1 MEENKSMKSGFICI
15 AGMPNAGKST
25 LINALVGE
33 KVAIVSWR
41 PQTTRNKILGVVNT
55 EDAQIVF
62 IDTPGIHQA
71 RNKLGKYMMQSVASG
86 LKDVD
91 GVIYVIDAAKGVRE
105 EDDGFLSAKVGSVP
119 VIVALNKQDAVTRDT
134 LFAVLEKL
142 NAYKDVK
149 AVVPVSAKKGENLD
163 SLLAEAEKLLPEGG
177 RMYPDD
183 MYTDKTMRFMA
194 AEIIR
199 EKALYLLDKE
209 VPYGIGVHIN
219 KFEMR
224 EDKPVCDIDADVV
237 CEKQSHKAIVIGR
250 GGEMLKKI
258 ATAAREDL
266 EELARC
272 KVFLTLYVRVKAEWR
287 DSDYLMRELGYDVKD
302 LKD

>member
-1 MEENKSMKSGFICI
+1 
-15 AGMPNAGKST
+15 MPNAGKST

-55 EDAQIVF
+55 DGAQVVL

-71 RNKLGKYMMQSVASG
+71 KNKLGRYMMQSVASG

-91 GVIYVIDAAKGVRE
+91 GVIYVLDAAKGVRE
-105 EDDGFLSAKVGSVP
+105 EDDAFLSERAESFP
-119 VIVALNKQDAVTRDT
+119 VIVALNKQDAVTQET
-134 LFAVLEKL
+134 LFKALDKL
-142 NAYKDVK
+142 NGYK
-149 AVVPVSAKKGENLD
+149 AVRAIVPVSAKKGENLD
-163 SLLAEAEKLLPEGG
+163 VLLSEAEKLLPEGEK
-177 RMYPDD
+177 MYPDD
-183 MYTDKTMRFMA
+183 MYTDRTMRFMA

-209 VPYGIGVHIN
+209 VPYGIGVNIN
-219 KFEMR
+219 KFELR
-224 EDKPVCDIDADVV
+224 DDKPIYDIDADVV

-266 EELARC
+266 EELAGC

>member
-1 MEENKSMKSGFICI
+1 MKSGFICI

-62 IDTPGIHQA
+62 IDTPGIHRA
-71 RNKLGKYMMQSVASG
+71 RNKLGEYMMQSVASG

-91 GVIYVIDAAKGVRE
+91 GVLYVVDAAKGIRE
-105 EDDGFLSAKVGSVP
+105 EDEEFLSLRPSSLP
-119 VIVALNKQDAVTRDT
+119 VVVALNKEDAVTRDT

-142 NAYKDVK
+142 NSYKDIR
-149 AVVPVSAKKGENLD
+149 AVVPVSAKKAENLAP
-163 SLLAEAEKLLPEGG
+163 LTEEIEKFLPEGEA
-177 RMYPDD
+177 MYPDD
-183 MYTDKTMRFMA
+183 MYTDRTMRFMA

-219 KFEMR
+219 KFELR
-224 EDKPVCDIDADVV
+224 EDKPIYDVDADVV
-237 CEKQSHKAIVIGR
+237 CEKQSHKAIVIGKD
-250 GGEMLKKI
+250 GATLKKI
-258 ATAAREDL
+258 STAARQDI
-266 EELARC
+266 EELTGC
-272 KVFLTLYVRVKAEWR
+272 KVFLTLYVRVKNEWR

-302 LKD
+302 LKN

>member
-1 MEENKSMKSGFICI
+1 MKSGFICI

-62 IDTPGIHQA
+62 IDTPGIHRA
-71 RNKLGKYMMQSVASG
+71 RNKLGEYMMQSVASG

-91 GVIYVIDAAKGVRE
+91 GVLYVVDAAKGIRE
-105 EDDGFLSAKVGSVP
+105 EDEEFLSLRPSSLP
-119 VIVALNKQDAVTRDT
+119 VVVALNKEDAVTRDT

-142 NAYKDVK
+142 NSYKDIR
-149 AVVPVSAKKGENLD
+149 AVVPVSAKKAENLAP
-163 SLLAEAEKLLPEGG
+163 LTEEIEKFLPEGEA
-177 RMYPDD
+177 MYPDD
-183 MYTDKTMRFMA
+183 MYTDRTMRFMA

-209 VPYGIGVHIN
+209 VPYSIGVHIN
-219 KFEMR
+219 KFELR
-224 EDKPVCDIDADVV
+224 EDKPIYDVDADVV
-237 CEKQSHKAIVIGR
+237 CEKQSHKAIVIGK
-250 GGEMLKKI
+250 GGATLKKI
-258 ATAAREDL
+258 STAARQDI
-266 EELARC
+266 EELTGC
-272 KVFLTLYVRVKAEWR
+272 KVFLTLYVRVKNEWR

-302 LKD
+302 LKN

>member
-1 MEENKSMKSGFICI
+1 MKSGFICI

-62 IDTPGIHQA
+62 IDTPGIHRA
-71 RNKLGKYMMQSVASG
+71 RNKLGEYMMQSVASG

-91 GVIYVIDAAKGVRE
+91 GVLYVVDAAKGIRE
-105 EDDGFLSAKVGSVP
+105 EDEEFLSSRPSSLP
-119 VIVALNKQDAVTRDT
+119 VVVALNKEDAVTRDT

-142 NAYKDVK
+142 NSYKDIR
-149 AVVPVSAKKGENLD
+149 AVVPVSAKKAENLAP
-163 SLLAEAEKLLPEGG
+163 LTEEIEKFLPEGEA
-177 RMYPDD
+177 MYPDD
-183 MYTDKTMRFMA
+183 MYTDRTMRFMA

-219 KFEMR
+219 KFELR
-224 EDKPVCDIDADVV
+224 DDKPIYDVDADVV
-237 CEKQSHKAIVIGR
+237 CEKQSHKAIVIGK
-250 GGEMLKKI
+250 GGATLKKI
-258 ATAAREDL
+258 STAARQDI
-266 EELARC
+266 EELTGC
-272 KVFLTLYVRVKAEWR
+272 KVFLTLYVRVKNEWR

-302 LKD
+302 LKN

>member
-1 MEENKSMKSGFICI
+1 MRSGFVCI

-25 LINALVGE
+25 LVNSLVGE

-41 PQTTRNKILGVVNT
+41 PQTTRNKILGIVNT
-55 EDAQIVF
+55 EDAQVVL

-71 RNKLGKYMMQSVASG
+71 KNKLGKYMMQSVASG

-91 GVIYVIDAAKGVRE
+91 GAVYVIDAAKGVRE
-105 EDDGFLSAKVGSVP
+105 EDDAFLSSKAALIP
-119 VIVALNKQDAVTRDT
+119 VIVAVNKQDAVTQET
-134 LFAVLEKL
+134 LFAVLDRI

-149 AVVPVSAKKGENLD
+149 AVVPVSAKKGENLA
-163 SLLAEAEKLLPEGG
+163 SLFAEIEKLLPEGEK
-177 RMYPDD
+177 MYPDD
-183 MYTDKTMRFMA
+183 MYTDRTMRFMA

-209 VPYGIGVHIN
+209 VPYGIGVYIN
-219 KFEMR
+219 KFEAR
-224 EDKPVCDIDADVV
+224 ADKPIYDIDADVV
-237 CEKQSHKAIVIGR
+237 CEKQSHKAIVIGK

-258 ATAAREDL
+258 STAARLDL
-266 EELARC
+266 EELTGC

-287 DSDYLMRELGYDVKD
+287 DSDYLMRELGYDMKD

>member
-1 MEENKSMKSGFICI
+1 
-15 AGMPNAGKST
+15 MPNAGKST

-55 EDAQIVF
+55 DGAQVVL

-71 RNKLGKYMMQSVASG
+71 KNKLGRYMMQSVASG

-91 GVIYVIDAAKGVRE
+91 GVIYVLDAAKGVRE
-105 EDDGFLSAKVGSVP
+105 EDDAFLSERAESFP
-119 VIVALNKQDAVTRDT
+119 VIVALNKQDAVTQET
-134 LFAVLEKL
+134 LFKALDKL
-142 NAYKDVK
+142 HGYK
-149 AVVPVSAKKGENLD
+149 AVRAIVPVSAKKGENLD
-163 SLLAEAEKLLPEGG
+163 VLLSEAEKLLPEGEK
-177 RMYPDD
+177 MYPDD
-183 MYTDKTMRFMA
+183 MYTDRTMRFMA
-194 AEIIR
+194 AENIR

-209 VPYGIGVHIN
+209 VPYGIGVNIN
-219 KFEMR
+219 KFELR
-224 EDKPVCDIDADVV
+224 EDKPIYDIDADVV
-237 CEKQSHKAIVIGR
+237 CEKQSHKAIVIGK

-258 ATAAREDL
+258 STAARQDL
-266 EELARC
+266 EELTGC
-272 KVFLTLYVRVKAEWR
+272 KVFLALYVRVKAEWR

>member
-1 MEENKSMKSGFICI
+1 MRSGFICI
-15 AGMPNAGKST
+15 AGLPNAGKST

-55 EDAQIVF
+55 EDAQMVF
-62 IDTPGIHQA
+62 IDTPGIHRA
-71 RNKLGKYMMQSVASG
+71 RNKLGNYMMKSVASG

-91 GVIYVIDAAKGVRE
+91 GVIYVVDAAKGVRE
-105 EDDGFLSAKVGSVP
+105 EDEEFLSSKPASLN
-119 VIVALNKQDAVTRDT
+119 VAVAVNKEDAVTRDT
-134 LFAVLEKL
+134 LFAVLEKV
-142 NAYKDVK
+142 NSFKDVK
-149 AVVPVSAKKGENLD
+149 AVVPISAKKGENLAP
-163 SLLAEAEKLLPEGG
+163 LLVEAEKFLPEGD
-177 RMYPDD
+177 RMYPED
-183 MYTDKTMRFMA
+183 MYTDRTLRFMA

-219 KFEMR
+219 KFEFR
-224 EDKPVCDIDADVV
+224 KDKPICDIDADVV
-237 CEKQSHKAIVIGR
+237 CEKQSHKAIVIGK
-250 GGEMLKKI
+250 GGGTLKKI
-258 ATAAREDL
+258 STAAREDI
-266 EELARC
+266 EELVGC
-272 KVFLTLYVRVKAEWR
+272 KVFLTLYVRVKNEWR